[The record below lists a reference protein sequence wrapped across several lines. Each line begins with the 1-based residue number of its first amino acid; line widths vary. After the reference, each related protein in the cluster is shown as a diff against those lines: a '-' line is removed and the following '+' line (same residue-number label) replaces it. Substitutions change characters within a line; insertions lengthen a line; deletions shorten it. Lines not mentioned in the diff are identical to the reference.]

1 MHVKKLINDP
11 AQFVDEMLEG
21 LLLAHPDQLRAA
33 TEDKR
38 ALVRA
43 DSPKQGRVGIVTGGG
58 SGHLPTFLGY
68 VGEGLCSGVAVGN
81 VFSSPSAEQVL
92 EATKA
97 SDGGAGV
104 LYLYGNYGGD
114 VLNFDLAAD
123 MAELDDIETRTVL
136 VTDDVASQPKERAA
150 DRRGVAGLFFAYKCA
165 GAAAER
171 GDDLAGVTAAAQAA
185 VDATRTMGIGLSPTI
200 LPTVGKPT
208 FELDEGEMEVGIGI
222 HGEPGIHRGPL
233 ETADAVT
240 DRLLEPI
247 VADLELSRGE
257 RVAVLVNG
265 LGATPLEEL
274 YVIYRRVHAR
284 LAELGVE
291 IERRYVG
298 EYATSLEMAGASVS
312 VMRLDDSTS
321 ELLAAPARSPFFE
334 QR

>member
-1 MHVKKLINDP
+1 MKKLINDP
-11 AQFVDEMLEG
+11 EKFVDEMLDG

-33 TEDKR
+33 SEDRR

-43 DSPKQGRVGIVTGGG
+43 DSPSQGRVGIVTGGG

-123 MAELDDIETRTVL
+123 LAELEGIETRTVL

-171 GDDLAGVTAAAQAA
+171 GDDLAGVAAAAQAA

-208 FELDEGEMEVGIGI
+208 FELDEGEMEIGIGI
-222 HGEPGIHRGPL
+222 HGEPGVHRGPL
-233 ETADAVT
+233 ESADEVT
-240 DRLLEPI
+240 DRLLDPI
-247 VADLELSRGE
+247 VADLGLTSGE

-274 YVIYRRVHAR
+274 YLIYRRVHGR
-284 LAELGVE
+284 LSELGLG
-291 IERRYVG
+291 IERRYIG
-298 EYATSLEMAGASVS
+298 EFATSLEMAGASIS
-312 VMRLDDSTS
+312 VMRLDDSTA

>member
-1 MHVKKLINDP
+1 MKKLLNDP
-11 AQFVDEMLEG
+11 EQFVDEMLEG

-33 TEDKR
+33 SEDNR
-38 ALVRA
+38 ALVRSDA
-43 DSPKQGRVGIVTGGG
+43 PKQGRVGIVTGGG

-81 VFSSPSAEQVL
+81 VFSSPSSEQIL
-92 EATKA
+92 AATRA
-97 SDGGAGV
+97 AQGGAGV

-123 MAELDDIETRTVL
+123 MAELEDIETRTVL

-171 GDDLAGVTAAAQAA
+171 GDDLAAVAEAAQAA
-185 VDATRTMGIGLSPTI
+185 VDSTRTMGIGISPTI

-208 FELDEGEMEVGIGI
+208 FELADGEMEIGIGI
-222 HGEPGIHRGPL
+222 HGEPGVHRGPL
-233 ETADAVT
+233 ESADAVT
-240 DRLLEPI
+240 DRLLDPI
-247 VADLELSRGE
+247 VTDLELREGE

-274 YVIYRRVHAR
+274 YVMYRRVHAR
-284 LAELGVE
+284 LGELGVE

-298 EYATSLEMAGASVS
+298 EFATSLEMAGASIS
-312 VMRLDDSTS
+312 VMRLDDGTA